1 MQLPQL
7 PQQAETPPVDIFAI
21 SNNIIVKKVDQYGQ
35 ATLDAVLEIVKID
48 AMHSLVFAWS
58 AFLVCV
64 LIAYGTYRSYKKS
77 GEPLSKLS
85 LGYIVSAVIG
95 MCIASYTTLNVWS
108 YVAVYNPSL
117 YLIKKVLNT
126 PPPVKPTI
134 EQSIIP
140 S

>member
-1 MQLPQL
+1 MQIPQL
-7 PQQAETPPVDIFAI
+7 PIQAETPQVDIFAI

-64 LIAYGTYRSYKKS
+64 LFAYGTYRSHKRRD
-77 GEPLSKLS
+77 EPMSKLS
-85 LGYIVSAVIG
+85 MGYIAAAIIG

-108 YVAVYNPSL
+108 YVAIYNPSL

-126 PPPVKPTI
+126 PPVKPATI
-134 EQSIIP
+134 EVQQ
-140 S
+140 